1 MIKIPKKVLNSILQE
16 AKKAYPNE
24 CCGLL
29 IGKNKDGQK
38 NVVHINP
45 ITNINKTR
53 MQDRYEMD
61 PRELEAA
68 DKVARQKSRDIIG
81 IYHSHPDH
89 PPRPSAFDQERAW
102 PVYSYMIV
110 AVEKGVK
117 FEAQSWVL
125 KDWGGEF
132 QEEVLT
138 ISGG

>member
-1 MIKIPKKVLNSILQE
+1 MIQIPKKVLNSILQE

-29 IGKNKDGQK
+29 IGKNENGKK
-38 NVVHINP
+38 NVIRITP

-68 DKVARQKSRDIIG
+68 DNVARQKSIDIIG

-125 KDWGGEF
+125 EDWGGEF

>member
-1 MIKIPKKVLNSILQE
+1 MIQIPKKVLNSILQE
-16 AKKAYPNE
+16 AKKGYPNE

-29 IGKNKDGQK
+29 IGKNENGKK
-38 NVVHINP
+38 KVISITP

-68 DKVARQKSRDIIG
+68 DNAARQKSVEIIG

-125 KDWGGEF
+125 EDWGGEF

-138 ISGG
+138 TSGG

>member
-1 MIKIPKKVLNSILQE
+1 MIRIPKKILNSILQE
-16 AKKAYPNE
+16 SKKAYPNE

-29 IGKNKDGQK
+29 IGKNENGQK
-38 NVVHINP
+38 SVVRINP
-45 ITNINKTR
+45 ITNINKIR

-68 DKVARQKSRDIIG
+68 DKVARQKSMDIIG

-89 PPRPSAFDQERAW
+89 PPRPSVFDQERAW

-125 KDWGGEF
+125 EDWGGEF